1 MDYSRPFADSRFTE
15 CVDGDGAAGGLIAG
29 DWGGPAPAAPVRK
42 APTPGAPSLHLRSR
56 PGDVARELA
65 RAREVVDQAR
75 QLIEESFARVRR
87 GERIDGARF
96 TAITDGVLASIHR
109 SPSAIL
115 NVLHLKQMH
124 EYTYLHS
131 VAVCALMIGLARE
144 LKLDRGTTRELGLA
158 GLLHDIGK
166 ARICNTLLDKPSS
179 LSADEWA
186 TMKQHSIL
194 GHQMLTEVGG
204 LPQIALD
211 VCLHHHERIDGTGYP
226 YGLSGDALSLPVRMS
241 MICDVYD
248 AVTTQRS
255 YKAKWTPARAIEWMR
270 GRPDHFDAGMM
281 QRFTRLFGT
290 FPPGTLVRLRSD
302 RLAMVHDGPGTDPLS
317 PPVVAF
323 QCALSGQSLPWR
335 LLSSREDPIVSIE
348 CPVKWRINEWT
359 AISTRLMAVTPVA
372 PIA

>member
-1 MDYSRPFADSRFTE
+1 M
-15 CVDGDGAAGGLIAG
+15 
-29 DWGGPAPAAPVRK
+29 VRK
-42 APTPGAPSLHLRSR
+42 ETLPGAPSLYLRAR
-56 PGDVARELA
+56 PGDLDRELV

-115 NVLHLKQMH
+115 NVLQLKQMH

-144 LKLDRGTTRELGLA
+144 LKLDRATTRDLGLA

-166 ARICNTLLDKPSS
+166 ARIPGDLLEKPAE
-179 LSADEWA
+179 LSADEWLA
-186 TMKQHSIL
+186 MKQHSML
-194 GHQMLTEVGG
+194 GHQILSDIGG
-204 LPQIALD
+204 LPDIALD
-211 VCLHHHERIDGTGYP
+211 VCLHHHERMDGSGYP
-226 YGLSGDALSLPVRMS
+226 LGLSGDALSLPVRMS

-248 AVTTQRS
+248 AVTTERS

-270 GRPDHFDAGMM
+270 GRPDHFDAEMM

-302 RLAMVHDGPGTDPLS
+302 RLAMVHDRPGTDPLS

-323 QCALSGQSLPWR
+323 QCALSGQNLPWR
-335 LLSSREDPIVSIE
+335 LLSSQEDPIVSIE
-348 CPVKWRINEWT
+348 CPAKWRINDWAT
-359 AISTRLMAVTPVA
+359 ISTQLLTMTPVTSVA
-372 PIA
+372 